1 MEIANKPMIRGFT
14 SLIIRELQI
23 KATMEEHFTPTRTV
37 IIIII
42 NWKITSV
49 DKDEEK
55 LKPSS
60 LLLIK

>member
-37 IIIII
+37 II
-42 NWKITSV
+42 KR
-49 DKDEEK
+49 KKK
-55 LKPSS
+55 LENNKC
-60 LLLIK
+60 